1 MAIKPKTVV
10 TMRLGGECVSH
21 SRTDVSVRDRRLV
34 IDEPAERGGTNEG
47 PAPTETMLGA
57 LVGCSNVI
65 THRIAARM
73 GLDIAALKIDVEARF
88 DRRGVTLAEE
98 VAVPFPDL
106 TLTMT
111 LTTDASDEEVEA
123 LKRDLARFCPVSKVL
138 REAGTRIDEEW
149 IVERA

>member
-34 IDEPAERGGTNEG
+34 IDEPEERGGTNQG

-65 THRIAARM
+65 THKIAAKM
-73 GLDIAALKIDVEARF
+73 GLDIAALEIDVEARF

-98 VAVPFPDL
+98 IAVPFPDL
-106 TLTMT
+106 KLTMRV
-111 LTTDASDEEVEA
+111 TTDASDEEIEA

-138 REAGTRIDEEW
+138 REAGTRIEEAW
-149 IVERA
+149 VVERP

>member
-1 MAIKPKTVV
+1 
-10 TMRLGGECVSH
+10 
-21 SRTDVSVRDRRLV
+21 
-34 IDEPAERGGTNEG
+34 
-47 PAPTETMLGA
+47 
-57 LVGCSNVI
+57 
-65 THRIAARM
+65 M

-123 LKRDLARFCPVSKVL
+123 LKRDLARFRPVSKVL

>member
-21 SRTDVSVRDRRLV
+21 SRTDVSVRDRQLV
-34 IDEPAERGGTNEG
+34 IDEPEERGGTNQG

-57 LVGCSNVI
+57 LLGCSNVI
-65 THRIAARM
+65 THKIAAKM
-73 GLDIAALKIDVEARF
+73 GLDIAALEIDLEARF

-98 VAVPFPDL
+98 VAVPFPDIK
-106 TLTMT
+106 LTMRV
-111 LTTDASDEEVEA
+111 TTDASDEEIEA

-138 REAGTRIDEEW
+138 REAGTRIDEAW
-149 IVERA
+149 IVERP

>member
-21 SRTDVSVRDRRLV
+21 SRTDVTVRDRRLV
-34 IDEPAERGGTNEG
+34 IDEPEERGGTNQG

-65 THRIAARM
+65 THKIAAKM
-73 GLDIAALKIDVEARF
+73 GLDIAALEIDLEARF

-98 VAVPFPDL
+98 IAVPFPDL
-106 TLTMT
+106 KLTMRV
-111 LTTDASDEEVEA
+111 TTDASDEEIEA

-138 REAGTRIDEEW
+138 REAGTRIEEAW
-149 IVERA
+149 IVERP